1 MSKPSG
7 GRKRFI
13 FLRSGTLL
21 IGLLLAVL
29 AFAAYFFLGNV
40 LNPPPYQ
47 VVIVAQEVS
56 PGETLRQA
64 MLSVDAQQVHPKVAG
79 EYVLQDE
86 LSDWLGATVNE
97 PLHPGDPLTKARLVR
112 AGNPA
117 AVRHLAIALEQPD
130 EVAMV
135 IPVGPETCP
144 SRILPGDRVD
154 ISFGIGRVQQ
164 SGPQAG
170 GLPGQPTPTPPPPF
184 TLPHTAEPG
193 RDEPLGLAAESR
205 SPGLAG
211 TGREPGWGEEKEPLE
226 IPPGATILEE
236 SEISEQ
242 LEAVLPL
249 AKIVL
254 QSVEV
259 LDIHF
264 EERPNPAYSG
274 DEQGGAQPYIR
285 GDILS
290 LEVVIPAG
298 AVEMLHFA
306 VENGSVRISL
316 LSPNAPTPGERGP
329 TLGMTWEDLAA
340 FFEAERR
347 EVLGIEE
354 KETMSVSHLPAAAPT
369 DTAGITGTLP
379 VSPTLAGA
387 VTATPRPSR
396 TPQPTRQPEVEAL
409 VLTPLPPTGEED
421 GLGTAGLALGSI
433 VPFAGG
439 GLALI
444 LIPIVVLIVIRR
456 RRRAIP
462 AVPTVPASPTVPA
475 PHQPSLDIK
484 P

>member
-1 MSKPSG
+1 MSKPSSG
-7 GRKRFI
+7 HTRFI

-21 IGLLLAVL
+21 IGLLLAFL

-47 VVIVAQEVS
+47 VVIVVQEIS
-56 PGETLRQA
+56 PGETLRQT
-64 MLSVDAQQVHPKVAG
+64 MLSADAQRVHPKVAG

-86 LSDWLGATVNE
+86 LAGWLGATVNE

-117 AVRHLAIALEQPD
+117 AVRHLAIALEKPD
-130 EVAMV
+130 KVAMV
-135 IPVGPETCP
+135 IPVSPETCP

-164 SGPQAG
+164 TTFIEPLA
-170 GLPGQPTPTPPPPF
+170 QPTPTVPPSITP
-184 TLPHTAEPG
+184 EPAG
-193 RDEPLGLAAESR
+193 SEP
-205 SPGLAG
+205 PGLAG
-211 TGREPGWGEEKEPLE
+211 DSLGPGPAGTGWGSHEEEEKQPLE
-226 IPPGATILEE
+226 IPSGATILQEG
-236 SEISEQ
+236 EISEQ
-242 LEAVLPL
+242 LEAILPL

-259 LDIHF
+259 LDVHF

-274 DEQGGAQPYIR
+274 DEQGGPEPYVR
-285 GDILS
+285 GNILS
-290 LEVVIPAG
+290 LEVVIPSG

-340 FFEAERR
+340 FFEAQRR

-354 KETMSVSHLPAAAPT
+354 ETMSASHLPTAAPT
-369 DTAGITGTLP
+369 DTVGITGTLP

-387 VTATPRPSR
+387 VTPTPGPSTQSNPPTSLRWKRQCSPRYHLQGKKADWGRPAWRWGASS
-396 TPQPTRQPEVEAL
+396 
-409 VLTPLPPTGEED
+409 PLPAAAWP
-421 GLGTAGLALGSI
+421 
-433 VPFAGG
+433 
-439 GLALI
+439 
-444 LIPIVVLIVIRR
+444 
-456 RRRAIP
+456 
-462 AVPTVPASPTVPA
+462 
-475 PHQPSLDIK
+475 
-484 P
+484 

>member
-117 AVRHLAIALEQPD
+117 AARHLAIALEQPD
-130 EVAMV
+130 EAAMV
-135 IPVGPETCP
+135 IPVSPETCP

-164 SGPQAG
+164 SGLSD
-170 GLPGQPTPTPPPPF
+170 GLPAQPTPTVPPPI
-184 TLPHTAEPG
+184 TLPHTADLAQ
-193 RDEPLGLAAESR
+193 DEPLGPVTEHSL
-205 SPGLAG
+205 PGPAG
-211 TGREPGWGEEKEPLE
+211 TGSELGWGEEKEPLE
-226 IPPGATILEE
+226 MPPGATILEE
-236 SEISEQ
+236 GEISEQ

-274 DEQGGAQPYIR
+274 DEQGGAQPYIQ

-347 EVLGIEE
+347 QVLGIEE
-354 KETMSVSHLPAAAPT
+354 EKTMIMSHLPAAAPT

-379 VSPTLAGA
+379 LSPTLAGA

-396 TPQPTRQPEVEAL
+396 TPQPTLQPEVEAP
-409 VLTPLPPTGEED
+409 VLTPLPPTGEDD

-433 VPFAGG
+433 VPFAGA

-444 LIPIVVLIVIRR
+444 LIPIVVLVVIRR
-456 RRRAIP
+456 RRTAIP
-462 AVPTVPASPTVPA
+462 AVPTVPASPTVPP
-475 PHQPSLDIK
+475 PHQPSLDIQ

>member
-117 AVRHLAIALEQPD
+117 AARHLAIALEQPD
-130 EVAMV
+130 EAAMV
-135 IPVGPETCP
+135 IPVSPETCP

-170 GLPGQPTPTPPPPF
+170 GLPGQPTPTPPPPY
-184 TLPHTAEPG
+184 TLPSSPLDASQPG
-193 RDEPLGLAAESR
+193 GP
-205 SPGLAG
+205 
-211 TGREPGWGEEKEPLE
+211 EKENEEPLE
-226 IPPGATILEE
+226 IPPAATILEE

-242 LEAVLPL
+242 LEATLPL

-259 LDIHF
+259 LEIHF

-274 DEQGGAQPYIR
+274 DEQGGPQPYIR

-306 VENGSVRISL
+306 VENGSIRISL

-347 EVLGIEE
+347 EVLGIDEE
-354 KETMSVSHLPAAAPT
+354 ETMNMSHLPAAAPT
-369 DTAGITGTLP
+369 DTARITGTLP
-379 VSPTLAGA
+379 LSPTFAGA
-387 VTATPRPSR
+387 VTSTPRPSR
-396 TPQPTRQPEVEAL
+396 TPQPTQQLEVETP

-421 GLGTAGLALGSI
+421 GLGTDGLALGSI
-433 VPFAGG
+433 VLFAGG

-444 LIPIVVLIVIRR
+444 LIPIVVLVVIRQ
-456 RRRAIP
+456 RRRASA
-462 AVPTVPASPTVPA
+462 AVPTVPASPTVPP
-475 PHQPSLDIK
+475 PHQPSLDIQ

>member
-47 VVIVAQEVS
+47 VVIVVQEIS
-56 PGETLRQA
+56 PGETLREY
-64 MLSVDAQQVHPKVAG
+64 MLSVDAQRVHPKVAG

-86 LSDWLGATVNE
+86 LASWLGATVNE

-117 AVRHLAIALEQPD
+117 AVRHLAIGLQEPD
-130 EVAMV
+130 KVAMV
-135 IPVGPETCP
+135 IPVSPENCP
-144 SRILPGDRVD
+144 SRLLPGDRVD

-164 SGPQAG
+164 TTFSEPPA
-170 GLPGQPTPTPPPPF
+170 QPTPTVPPPIS
-184 TLPHTAEPG
+184 LPRTTEPA
-193 RDEPLGLAAESR
+193 RDEPPGPAAESLN
-205 SPGLAG
+205 PGLAG
-211 TGREPGWGEEKEPLE
+211 TGWESHEEEGKEPLE

-242 LEAVLPL
+242 LEAILPL

-259 LDIHF
+259 LDVHF

-274 DEQGGAQPYIR
+274 DEQGGAQPYIQ
-285 GDILS
+285 GNILS
-290 LEVVIPAG
+290 LEVVIPSG

-306 VENGSVRISL
+306 VENGSIRISL

-354 KETMSVSHLPAAAPT
+354 ETASVSHLPTAVPT
-369 DTAGITGTLP
+369 DTVGITGTLP
-379 VSPTLAGA
+379 VSPTFAA
-387 VTATPRPSR
+387 PPTPRPSR
-396 TPQPTRQPEVEAL
+396 TPQPTHQPEVETP

-421 GLGTAGLALGSI
+421 GLGTAGLALGGI
-433 VPFAGG
+433 VPFACG

-444 LIPIVVLIVIRR
+444 LIPIVVFVFIRR
-456 RRRAIP
+456 RRRAIAAVP
-462 AVPTVPASPTVPA
+462 ANPTVPP
-475 PHQPSLDIK
+475 PHQPSLDIQ